1 MYLHN
6 SYESAEFIK
15 SKCRKIKQ
23 VKKSDLKI
31 LLIGPETQF
40 EHKWK

>member
-23 VKKSDLKI
+23 AKNQILKI
-31 LLIGPETQF
+31 LLIGPAETQL
-40 EHKWK
+40 EVK